1 MKKKFIPITFIIL
14 FSIILWGAVTLSGDF
29 TSTIRVKV
37 QVVESPKNFALGK
50 ISHKEIYLR
59 VKAKGW
65 ELAKLGLGG
74 EREFV
79 VSAHRRI
86 GRSRIDLRK
95 EVENNPWLVSS
106 FHLVEMAPTHI
117 EINIDKTISKVV
129 KVKQNIEIEFKPG
142 YGIASDIKIIPE
154 EVEIFGA
161 ASILQNIDSLNTEPE
176 QLQNVDDRVEMDLA
190 FQEINGV
197 LLTVKNCRLEFDVQ
211 KIVDKSFDELPVEIR
226 NVPPS
231 KELILFPGKISVV
244 LKGGINKLGRLTNDS
259 VKAFVDFWEI
269 QKHEEEQIEP
279 VIEIPPFTTLIDV
292 KPKKLE
298 YIIKQY

>member
-1 MKKKFIPITFIIL
+1 MKKKFIPIIFIVL

-29 TSTIRVKV
+29 TSTISVKI
-37 QVVESPKNFALGK
+37 QVVETPKNFALGK

-65 ELAKLGLGG
+65 ELAKFGLGG

-117 EINIDKTISKVV
+117 EINIDKTITKVV
-129 KVKQNIEIEFKPG
+129 KVKQNIAVEFKSG
-142 YGIASDIKIIPE
+142 YGIASDIKIVPE
-154 EVEIFGA
+154 EVEISGA
-161 ASILQNIDSLNTEPE
+161 ASILQNIDSLETELE
-176 QLQNVDDRVEMDLA
+176 LLQNIDDRVETDIA
-190 FQEINGV
+190 FQEIEGV
-197 LLTVKNCRLEFDVQ
+197 TLSEKNCRIEFDVQ
-211 KIVDKSFDELPVEIR
+211 KIVDKSFDDLPVEIR
-226 NVPPS
+226 NVPQS

-259 VKAFVDFWEI
+259 VKAFIDFWEI
-269 QKHEEEQIEP
+269 QRHEEEQIEP
-279 VIEIPPFTTLIDV
+279 VIEIPPFTTLVDV